1 MYTIGIVED
10 EVIEQEALQVIIK
23 AYHPELSVA
32 FVAGDSAQALACLRL
47 CRPHILLL
55 DVNLPGNNGL
65 TLGKA
70 LRESG

>member
-47 CRPHILLL
+47 
-55 DVNLPGNNGL
+55 
-65 TLGKA
+65 
-70 LRESG
+70 